1 MNNQKIK
8 IVIICPLNDEYDACK
23 EILGLYNESEI
34 PGRIVS
40 ERKEN
45 NVKVITIKSRELIKI
60 FDIGFLGQSMGQI
73 LS

>member
-1 MNNQKIK
+1 LNNQKIK

-45 NVKVITIKSRELIKI
+45 NVKVVTIKSRVDKNI
-60 FDIGFLGQSMGQI
+60 
-73 LS
+73 